1 MGNDYLQYVICHP
14 DKLIWALT
22 FDRERSGKM
31 SCSERVS
38 LRLTLPELW
47 EADFYNRQIIKG

>member
-47 EADFYNRQIIKG
+47 